1 MTAMPDAALLRMD
14 VQVVSIVER
23 SADAADE

>member
-1 MTAMPDAALLRMD
+1 MPDAALLRMD